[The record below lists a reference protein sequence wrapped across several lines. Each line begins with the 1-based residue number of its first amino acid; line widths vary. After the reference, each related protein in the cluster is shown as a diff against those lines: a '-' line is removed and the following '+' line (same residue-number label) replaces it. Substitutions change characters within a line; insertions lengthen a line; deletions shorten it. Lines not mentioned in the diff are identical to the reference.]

1 MGMSATTMTQNQAA
15 TGPGAWTKV
24 RQTRDKRT
32 FQITISGI
40 ATVSIEG
47 SNDGVN
53 AIVLQPGITSSIGY
67 EDSAPWAYVRS
78 NVTGYTSG
86 LVTVILGEVE

>member
-1 MGMSATTMTQNQAA
+1 MGMSATTLTQNQAA

-32 FQITISGI
+32 FQVTITGT
-40 ATVSIEG
+40 ANVSIEG

-53 AIVLQPGITSSIGY
+53 PVVLQSGISASAGY
-67 EDSAPWAYVRS
+67 EDSAPWNYVRS
-78 NVTGYTSG
+78 NVTSIANGI
-86 LVTVILGEVE
+86 VTVILGEVE

>member
-1 MGMSATTMTQNQAA
+1 MSATTLTKDQAA

-32 FQITISGI
+32 FQITITGAAVVSIEASNDGINPIVLQSGI
-40 ATVSIEG
+40 AASV
-47 SNDGVN
+47 
-53 AIVLQPGITSSIGY
+53 GY
-67 EDSAPWAYVRS
+67 EDSAPWSYVRS

-86 LVTVILGEVE
+86 VVTVILGEVE